1 MKKTLSFGLLPLLL
15 ASGGNIA
22 WAQIYRCSDGGEVTY
37 INSATEAKARNC
49 ITMQGGNVKVIE
61 GVIKVKPRIKERI
74 KEKIQGTTINASNV
88 DQLREEKNSN
98 GIKFEQDYR
107 NFSFSSLAKFQSA
120 IYVDTPSR
128 SVENGNLSGRYVISF
143 IANGVKITCAT
154 ASQKILDYAAKLKL
168 GDTVK
173 IDAKF
178 NANNLIDYG
187 FAFRDCDISKPN

>member
-1 MKKTLSFGLLPLLL
+1 MKKALSFGLLPLLL

-22 WAQIYRCSDGGEVTY
+22 WAQIYRCSDGGEVY
-37 INSATEAKARNC
+37 INDATKAKARNC
-49 ITMQGGNVKVIE
+49 IAMKGGHVTVVP
-61 GVIKVKPRIKERI
+61 GVIKVKPII

-88 DQLREEKNSN
+88 DQLKEEKNSN

-120 IYVDTPSR
+120 IYVDTPLR
-128 SVENGNLSGRYVISF
+128 SVENENLNGRYIISF
-143 IANGVKITCAT
+143 NANGVEITCST
-154 ASQKILDYAAKLKL
+154 ASQKILDYAAKLKR

-178 NANNLIDYG
+178 NANNLFGYG